1 MRILCVFGQH
11 NYGIP
16 ARGEGIEYV
25 NFLPALRRL
34 GHEVI
39 FFESMDRDTY
49 ADFCEL
55 NHALLS
61 VVEQERPDV
70 LFAVVFTFEIW
81 LETWKLIRE
90 SGIAATVTWATD
102 DDWKYTQS
110 SRFYAPYVHACATTY
125 PRIYERYREDGIN
138 HVLLTQWAANASRLR
153 APRPAV
159 ECRYQVSFVGT
170 AHEKRKQWI
179 EDLHVRGIEV
189 DCFGYG
195 WPNGPIPAEEISEIV
210 RDSVISLNFSD
221 AGMVWNGLLP
231 TRENQLKAR
240 TFEVPGAGGFL
251 LTEWAEGMDEYY
263 NPGAEIVVFRDLD
276 ELAMLIHYYL
286 SHVEERDEIANAG
299 FARTEREHI
308 YDQRLDEVID
318 FAVKMKKRY
327 EAAAHFQAEERIQW
341 AAFAAAEKRHEL
353 NRLQKWVRDALVR
366 VTSLIW
372 GPVRGPR
379 AARAILFQI
388 SYRLF
393 GGHTYSSAGWPGRM
407 FYRES

>member
-102 DDWKYTQS
+102 DNWKYTQS

-195 WPNGPIPAEEISEIV
+195 WPNGPIPAEDISEIV

-221 AGMVWNGLLP
+221 AGMVWDGLLP

-251 LTEWAEGMDEYY
+251 LTEWAEGMNEYY
-263 NPGAEIVVFRDLD
+263 APEQRSSSFETLMNLLCLFTTICPTLKNAMRSPTRDLP
-276 ELAMLIHYYL
+276 EPSENIPMTSAWMKL
-286 SHVEERDEIANAG
+286 S
-299 FARTEREHI
+299 T
-308 YDQRLDEVID
+308 LPL
-318 FAVKMKKRY
+318 K
-327 EAAAHFQAEERIQW
+327 
-341 AAFAAAEKRHEL
+341 
-353 NRLQKWVRDALVR
+353 
-366 VTSLIW
+366 
-372 GPVRGPR
+372 
-379 AARAILFQI
+379 
-388 SYRLF
+388 
-393 GGHTYSSAGWPGRM
+393 
-407 FYRES
+407 